1 MNVQDL
7 IGAGSMGAVLMP
19 ERPAF
24 PSPSADAIRE
34 AAAHTLGDAAAD
46 EHLSKRLGVVGATVA
61 IELRGHP
68 DATLVVRME
77 DDAIAVLEDDDDPPV
92 DIRLS
97 MDPIDLHELFAGGL
111 HLPMKI
117 ARGQVSYTGQVRR
130 FLRVIAILAG
140 MGQVYERHLGE
151 AQEREE
157 ER

>member
-1 MNVQDL
+1 VNVQDL

-19 ERPAF
+19 ERPAS

-34 AAAHTLGDAAAD
+34 AAVHTLCDAAAD
-46 EHLSKRLGVVGATVA
+46 ERLSKSLGVVGAIVA

-77 DDAIAVLEDDDDPPV
+77 PDAIAVLDDAGERRP

-97 MDPIDLHELFAGGL
+97 MDPVDLHELFAGGL

-130 FLRVIAILAG
+130 FLRVIAILAH
-140 MGQVYERHLGE
+140 MGPVYERHLGE
-151 AQEREE
+151 AQEREAE
-157 ER
+157 L

>member
-1 MNVQDL
+1 M
-7 IGAGSMGAVLMP
+7 GAGGMGAVLMP
-19 ERPAF
+19 ERPG
-24 PSPSADAIRE
+24 SPSADAIRE
-34 AAAHTLGDAAAD
+34 AAVQTLCDAAAD
-46 EHLSKRLGVVGATVA
+46 ARLSTSLGVVAATVA

-77 DDAIAVLEDDDDPPV
+77 PDAIAVLDDDDDQRT

-130 FLRVIAILAG
+130 FLRVIAILAE

>member
-1 MNVQDL
+1 M
-7 IGAGSMGAVLMP
+7 GGSGMGAVLMP

-24 PSPSADAIRE
+24 PSADAIRE
-34 AAAHTLGDAAAD
+34 AAVRTLRDAAAD
-46 EHLSKRLGVVGATVA
+46 ERLSTSLGVVAATVA

-68 DATLVVRME
+68 GATLVVRME
-77 DDAIAVLEDDDDPPV
+77 PDAIAVLDDDDDQRT

-97 MDPIDLHELFAGGL
+97 MEPIDLHELFAGGL

-130 FLRVIAILAG
+130 FLRVIAILAE

-157 ER
+157 QR

>member
-1 MNVQDL
+1 
-7 IGAGSMGAVLMP
+7 MP
-19 ERPAF
+19 ERPG
-24 PSPSADAIRE
+24 SPSADAIRE
-34 AAAHTLGDAAAD
+34 AAVQTLRDAAAD
-46 EHLSKRLGVVGATVA
+46 ARRSTSLGVVAATVA

-77 DDAIAVLEDDDDPPV
+77 PDAIAVLDDDDDQRT

-130 FLRVIAILAG
+130 FLRVIAILAE

>member
-1 MNVQDL
+1 
-7 IGAGSMGAVLMP
+7 MP
-19 ERPAF
+19 ERPG
-24 PSPSADAIRE
+24 SPSADAIRE
-34 AAAHTLGDAAAD
+34 AAVQTLRDAAAD
-46 EHLSKRLGVVGATVA
+46 ARLSTSLGVVAATVA

-77 DDAIAVLEDDDDPPV
+77 PDAIAVLDDDDGQRT

-130 FLRVIAILAG
+130 FLRVIAILAE

>member
-1 MNVQDL
+1 
-7 IGAGSMGAVLMP
+7 MGAVLVP

-34 AAAHTLGDAAAD
+34 AAAQTLCDAAAD
-46 EHLSKRLGVVGATVA
+46 ERLRTSLGVVRATVA

-77 DDAIAVLEDDDDPPV
+77 PDAIAVLDDDSPT
-92 DIRLS
+92 DIRLG
-97 MDPIDLHELFAGGL
+97 MEPIDLHELFAGGL

-117 ARGQVSYTGQVRR
+117 ARGQVTYTGQVRR
-130 FLRVIAILAG
+130 FLRVIAILAQ
-140 MGQVYERHLGE
+140 MGPVYERHLGE

>member
-1 MNVQDL
+1 M
-7 IGAGSMGAVLMP
+7 GGSGRGAVLMP
-19 ERPAF
+19 ERPA
-24 PSPSADAIRE
+24 SPSADAIR
-34 AAAHTLGDAAAD
+34 AAAAETLCDAAAD
-46 EHLSKRLGVVGATVA
+46 ERLSTSLGVVAATVA

-77 DDAIAVLEDDDDPPV
+77 PDAIAVLDDDDSPT
-92 DIRLS
+92 DIHLT

-130 FLRVIAILAG
+130 FLRVIAILAE

-157 ER
+157 QR

>member
-1 MNVQDL
+1 M
-7 IGAGSMGAVLMP
+7 GGSGMGAVLMP
-19 ERPAF
+19 ERPG
-24 PSPSADAIRE
+24 SPSADAIRE
-34 AAAHTLGDAAAD
+34 AAVQTLRDAAAD
-46 EHLSKRLGVVGATVA
+46 ARRSTSLGVVAATVA

-77 DDAIAVLEDDDDPPV
+77 PDAIAVLDDDDQRT

-130 FLRVIAILAG
+130 FLRVIAILAE